1 MAAPRSRTYD
11 RENVKT
17 RLPKDC
23 PVLFWLYGAAFITA
37 VVIVALG
44 GMLWVRRSVAFEL
57 LESHNEV
64 AGVIYA
70 VLLAFVVAF
79 VWEQHEL
86 AQTRVEQEAN
96 ELGDLFRDTKAFPQE
111 VRGHL
116 QEHIRHYV
124 STVKDL
130 EWQAMVRGKPSTQTW
145 GAFNDLWQAYV
156 AYLPGTAQERSWYEE
171 TIADL
176 NEVGNF
182 RRLRLLS
189 SRATVPGI
197 LWVTLLAGGAITI
210 GFSYFFG
217 AKSLLAHAMMVAAV
231 STITALILFMILAL
245 NHPFRGLAPVTP
257 EAFEQ
262 LLTILDTWS
271 RLP

>member
-1 MAAPRSRTYD
+1 LRGGSI
-11 RENVKT
+11 
-17 RLPKDC
+17 
-23 PVLFWLYGAAFITA
+23 FWLYGTAFITA

-64 AGVIYA
+64 AGFIYAVVGVIYA

-86 AQTRVEQEAN
+86 AQTRVEQEAS
-96 ELGDLFRDTKAFPQE
+96 ELGDLFRDTEAFPQA
-111 VRGHL
+111 VRRDL
-116 QEHIRHYV
+116 QERIRHYV
-124 STVKDL
+124 GTVQDL
-130 EWQAMVRGKPSTQTW
+130 EWQAMVRGEPSAQAW
-145 GAFNDLWQAYV
+145 GAFNELWQAYV
-156 AYLPGTAQERSWYEE
+156 AYVPDTAQARSWYEE

-189 SRATVPGI
+189 SRATVPVI
-197 LWVTLLAGGAITI
+197 LWVTLLVGGAITI

-231 STITALILFMILAL
+231 STITALILFVILAL
-245 NHPFRGLAPVTP
+245 NHPFGGLAPVTP

-262 LLTILDTWS
+262 LMMILDTWS